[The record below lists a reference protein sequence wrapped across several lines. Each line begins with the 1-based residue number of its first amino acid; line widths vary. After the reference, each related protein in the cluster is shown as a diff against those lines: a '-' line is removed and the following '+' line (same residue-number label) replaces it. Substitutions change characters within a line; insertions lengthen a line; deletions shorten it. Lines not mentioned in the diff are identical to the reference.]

1 MNQDNINNI
10 QNAIDYLRSAK
21 TDKNKELITYAID
34 YINKA
39 INGLKNEVVEN
50 EVPYISTYYIK
61 PIVKPDE
68 DVIIDYYITD
78 WNRKDIV
85 NNDFSEMFTVTVRVE
100 GRDEIK
106 IPFLK
111 AGNHSVNIGSFND
124 FVEEFYNVIGFVNDS
139 PITTF
144 NPEKIFESFEIEDIY
159 RQYEVDIYDI
169 VEDLDYLVTKT
180 GSLYEN
186 DSYKSTP
193 NKEFI
198 KILEKC
204 KYDDYIIIIIG
215 ND

>member
-1 MNQDNINNI
+1 MINMAIILNSSIDEDNVQEVLDIVLNKYLESDDLVSSSKKLLKEKYN
-10 QNAIDYLRSAK
+10 DYK
-21 TDKNKELITYAID
+21 KY
-34 YINKA
+34 
-39 INGLKNEVVEN
+39 
-50 EVPYISTYYIK
+50 VPY
-61 PIVKPDE
+61 D
-68 DVIIDYYITD
+68 DY
-78 WNRKDIV
+78 
-85 NNDFSEMFTVTVRVE
+85 
-100 GRDEIK
+100 G
-106 IPFLK
+106 
-111 AGNHSVNIGSFND
+111 IGSFNE

>member
-1 MNQDNINNI
+1 MINMAIILNSSIDEDNVQEVLDIVLNKYLESDDLVSSSKKLLKEKYN
-10 QNAIDYLRSAK
+10 DY
-21 TDKNKELITYAID
+21 KNY
-34 YINKA
+34 
-39 INGLKNEVVEN
+39 
-50 EVPYISTYYIK
+50 VPY
-61 PIVKPDE
+61 D
-68 DVIIDYYITD
+68 DY
-78 WNRKDIV
+78 
-85 NNDFSEMFTVTVRVE
+85 
-100 GRDEIK
+100 G
-106 IPFLK
+106 
-111 AGNHSVNIGSFND
+111 IGSFND

-204 KYDDYIIIIIG
+204 RYDDYIIIIIG

>member
-1 MNQDNINNI
+1 MINMAIILNSSIDEDNVQEVLDIVLNKYLESDDLVSSSKKLLKEKYN
-10 QNAIDYLRSAK
+10 DY
-21 TDKNKELITYAID
+21 KNY
-34 YINKA
+34 
-39 INGLKNEVVEN
+39 
-50 EVPYISTYYIK
+50 VPY
-61 PIVKPDE
+61 D
-68 DVIIDYYITD
+68 DY
-78 WNRKDIV
+78 
-85 NNDFSEMFTVTVRVE
+85 
-100 GRDEIK
+100 G
-106 IPFLK
+106 
-111 AGNHSVNIGSFND
+111 IGSFND

>member
-1 MNQDNINNI
+1 MINMAIILNSSIDEDNVQEVLDIVLNKYLESDDLVSSSKKLLKEKYN
-10 QNAIDYLRSAK
+10 DY
-21 TDKNKELITYAID
+21 KNY
-34 YINKA
+34 
-39 INGLKNEVVEN
+39 
-50 EVPYISTYYIK
+50 VPY
-61 PIVKPDE
+61 D
-68 DVIIDYYITD
+68 DY
-78 WNRKDIV
+78 
-85 NNDFSEMFTVTVRVE
+85 
-100 GRDEIK
+100 G
-106 IPFLK
+106 
-111 AGNHSVNIGSFND
+111 IGSFND

-139 PITTF
+139 SITTF

-204 KYDDYIIIIIG
+204 KYDEYIIIIIR

>member
-1 MNQDNINNI
+1 MMNIAIILNSSIDEDNVQEVLDIVLNKYLESDDLVSSSKKLLKEKYN
-10 QNAIDYLRSAK
+10 DY
-21 TDKNKELITYAID
+21 KNY
-34 YINKA
+34 
-39 INGLKNEVVEN
+39 
-50 EVPYISTYYIK
+50 VPY
-61 PIVKPDE
+61 D
-68 DVIIDYYITD
+68 DY
-78 WNRKDIV
+78 
-85 NNDFSEMFTVTVRVE
+85 
-100 GRDEIK
+100 G
-106 IPFLK
+106 
-111 AGNHSVNIGSFND
+111 IGSFND

>member
-1 MNQDNINNI
+1 MINMAIILNSSIDEDNVQEVLDIVLNKYLESDDLVSSSKKLLKEKYN
-10 QNAIDYLRSAK
+10 DY
-21 TDKNKELITYAID
+21 KNY
-34 YINKA
+34 
-39 INGLKNEVVEN
+39 
-50 EVPYISTYYIK
+50 VPY
-61 PIVKPDE
+61 D
-68 DVIIDYYITD
+68 DY
-78 WNRKDIV
+78 
-85 NNDFSEMFTVTVRVE
+85 
-100 GRDEIK
+100 G
-106 IPFLK
+106 
-111 AGNHSVNIGSFND
+111 IGSFND

-169 VEDLDYLVTKT
+169 LEDLDYLVTKT

-204 KYDDYIIIIIG
+204 RYDDYIIIIIG

>member
-1 MNQDNINNI
+1 MINMAIILNSSIDEDNVQEVLDIVLNKYLESDDLVSSSKKLLKEKYN
-10 QNAIDYLRSAK
+10 DYK
-21 TDKNKELITYAID
+21 KY
-34 YINKA
+34 
-39 INGLKNEVVEN
+39 
-50 EVPYISTYYIK
+50 VPY
-61 PIVKPDE
+61 D
-68 DVIIDYYITD
+68 DY
-78 WNRKDIV
+78 
-85 NNDFSEMFTVTVRVE
+85 
-100 GRDEIK
+100 G
-106 IPFLK
+106 
-111 AGNHSVNIGSFND
+111 IGSFND
-124 FVEEFYNVIGFVNDS
+124 FTEEFYNVIGFVNDS
-139 PITTF
+139 SITTF

>member
-1 MNQDNINNI
+1 MINMAIILNSSIDEDNVQEVLDIVLNKYLESDDLVSSSKKLLKEKYN
-10 QNAIDYLRSAK
+10 DYK
-21 TDKNKELITYAID
+21 KY
-34 YINKA
+34 
-39 INGLKNEVVEN
+39 
-50 EVPYISTYYIK
+50 VPY
-61 PIVKPDE
+61 D
-68 DVIIDYYITD
+68 DYD
-78 WNRKDIV
+78 
-85 NNDFSEMFTVTVRVE
+85 
-100 GRDEIK
+100 
-106 IPFLK
+106 
-111 AGNHSVNIGSFND
+111 IGSFND
-124 FVEEFYNVIGFVNDS
+124 FVEEFYNVIGFVNDNS
-139 PITTF
+139 ITTF

-169 VEDLDYLVTKT
+169 VEDLDYSVTKT

>member
-1 MNQDNINNI
+1 MINMAIILNSSIDEDNVQEVLDIVLNKYLESDDLVSSSKKLLKEKYN
-10 QNAIDYLRSAK
+10 DY
-21 TDKNKELITYAID
+21 KNY
-34 YINKA
+34 
-39 INGLKNEVVEN
+39 
-50 EVPYISTYYIK
+50 VPY
-61 PIVKPDE
+61 D
-68 DVIIDYYITD
+68 DY
-78 WNRKDIV
+78 
-85 NNDFSEMFTVTVRVE
+85 
-100 GRDEIK
+100 G
-106 IPFLK
+106 
-111 AGNHSVNIGSFND
+111 IGSFND

-193 NKEFI
+193 YKEFI

>member
-1 MNQDNINNI
+1 MINMAIILNSSIDEDNVQEVLDIVLNKYLESDDLVSSSKKLLKEKYN
-10 QNAIDYLRSAK
+10 DY
-21 TDKNKELITYAID
+21 KNY
-34 YINKA
+34 
-39 INGLKNEVVEN
+39 
-50 EVPYISTYYIK
+50 VPY
-61 PIVKPDE
+61 D
-68 DVIIDYYITD
+68 DY
-78 WNRKDIV
+78 
-85 NNDFSEMFTVTVRVE
+85 
-100 GRDEIK
+100 G
-106 IPFLK
+106 
-111 AGNHSVNIGSFND
+111 IGSFND
-124 FVEEFYNVIGFVNDS
+124 FAEEFYNVIGFVNDS

-204 KYDDYIIIIIG
+204 KYDDYIIIIVG

>member
-1 MNQDNINNI
+1 MINMAIILNSSIDEDNVQEVLDIVLNKYLESDDLVSSSKKLLKEKYN
-10 QNAIDYLRSAK
+10 DY
-21 TDKNKELITYAID
+21 KNY
-34 YINKA
+34 
-39 INGLKNEVVEN
+39 
-50 EVPYISTYYIK
+50 VPY
-61 PIVKPDE
+61 D
-68 DVIIDYYITD
+68 DYD
-78 WNRKDIV
+78 
-85 NNDFSEMFTVTVRVE
+85 
-100 GRDEIK
+100 
-106 IPFLK
+106 
-111 AGNHSVNIGSFND
+111 IGSFND
-124 FVEEFYNVIGFVNDS
+124 FAEEFYNVIGFVNDS

>member
-1 MNQDNINNI
+1 MINMAIILNSSIDEDNVQEVLDIVLNKYLESDDLVSSSKKLLKEKYN
-10 QNAIDYLRSAK
+10 DY
-21 TDKNKELITYAID
+21 KNY
-34 YINKA
+34 
-39 INGLKNEVVEN
+39 
-50 EVPYISTYYIK
+50 VPY
-61 PIVKPDE
+61 D
-68 DVIIDYYITD
+68 DY
-78 WNRKDIV
+78 
-85 NNDFSEMFTVTVRVE
+85 
-100 GRDEIK
+100 G
-106 IPFLK
+106 
-111 AGNHSVNIGSFND
+111 IGSFND

-139 PITTF
+139 SITTF